1 MNGFVVTLFHRTTP
15 DDGKLDAPE
24 RYVLVD
30 SFVIETLDPRKAVES
45 AAAQS
50 DSRMGDGRR
59 RTKIGDIAVAGGVA
73 YECRV
78 LGWIEHSDA
87 NFAGALGIN
96 GGGLNG
102 RLARVVGSLKIHWER
117 AKIDLRLR

>member
-24 RYVLVD
+24 RYVLID
-30 SFVIETLDPRKAVES
+30 SFSIETLDPKKAVES

-50 DSRMGDGRR
+50 DSKMSDGRR
-59 RTKIGDIAVAGGVA
+59 RTKTGDIAVAGGIA
-73 YECRV
+73 YECRL

-87 NFAGALGIN
+87 NFAGSLGIDAI
-96 GGGLNG
+96 GLNG
-102 RLARVVGSLKIHWER
+102 RLARAVGSLKIHWER